1 MKKNN
6 YWKEGGNIMFPNR
19 PMRPMGP
26 GNRRPAR
33 PMRDPF
39 LFGGPPRERRG
50 NKQNSNLRN
59 VMSAFQ
65 TEDGNIDLDKIM
77 GTANQINGIYKQVSP
92 MLSKFIKK

>member
-1 MKKNN
+1 
-6 YWKEGGNIMFPNR
+6 MFPNR

-26 GNRRPAR
+26 GNRRPSR

-39 LFGGPPRERRG
+39 LFGSPPRERRG
-50 NKQNSNLRN
+50 NNQNSNLRN

-65 TEDGNIDLDKIM
+65 TEDGNIDLEKIM